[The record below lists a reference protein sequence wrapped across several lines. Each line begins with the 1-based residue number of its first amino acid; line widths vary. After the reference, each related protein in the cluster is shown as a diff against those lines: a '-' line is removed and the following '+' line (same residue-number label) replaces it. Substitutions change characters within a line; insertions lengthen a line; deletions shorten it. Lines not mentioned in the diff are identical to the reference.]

1 MVHCDWND
9 FSFVFSIM
17 KTRVAIIGA
26 GINGLIAANYLSRSG
41 FDVQL
46 IEKKSRV
53 GGACVSEFAAINGN
67 HYEYALG
74 ASVLGLMQRF
84 VFEQTGL
91 SNRIKTHVPMK
102 PKLVFFP
109 DDEKPTKIFR
119 NPEQLDHELSKKWGE
134 RGKC

>member
-1 MVHCDWND
+1 MGHCDWND
-9 FSFVFSIM
+9 FSFIFSIM

-41 FDVQL
+41 FDVHL
-46 IEKKSRV
+46 IEKKIRV
-53 GGACVSEFAAINGN
+53 GGACVSDTALINGS

-74 ASVLGLMQRF
+74 ASVLGLMQKF

-91 SNRIKTHVPMK
+91 SNRIKTYVPMK

-109 DDEKPTKIFR
+109 GDKKPK
-119 NPEQLDHELSKKWGE
+119 
-134 RGKC
+134 